1 MDQDMHAVS
10 IHQDWYMY
18 MFAQYLLTLQNY
30 TAIIIVDYTYGVES
44 VKVTLQPVY
53 SLLKL

>member
-1 MDQDMHAVS
+1 MHAVS